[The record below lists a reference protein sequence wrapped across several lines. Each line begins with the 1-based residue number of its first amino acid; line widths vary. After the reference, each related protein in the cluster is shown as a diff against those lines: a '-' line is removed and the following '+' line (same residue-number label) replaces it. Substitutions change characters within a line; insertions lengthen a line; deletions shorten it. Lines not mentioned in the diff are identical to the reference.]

1 MASQPA
7 IQPTASKR
15 LINIMDRD
23 NINKVVPVISHSF
36 YINEILRDQIKLKDS
51 TTDQTDA
58 TDQGLTANEQ
68 LTKLWSK
75 SKDVNYP
82 MTDGHDLARVAQYY
96 QVDQEVPVVAKRAYL
111 KFLNSQ
117 LLDMNA
123 DQVELVARLRAGAP
137 FSEIVTQLGYTK
149 SLEKNDPLGKL
160 ADLPFSNYITTSYHD
175 FMERALVK
183 AQRTPITQYLS
194 LDDEGK
200 ITAPTLDEKGKPADP
215 IPDLMGSVA
224 KPVVYHLFGVENDP
238 KSLVISE
245 DDYVNFLVAAVTDLS
260 TVVTN
265 SDVQKD
271 SQKKGLPMGLR
282 RILSAYH
289 LLLLGYQLQDW
300 DFRVLFRLILQLRT
314 SSPKPGIFMQIP
326 PNQAVESL
334 LNYLVRYFG
343 PKQFDVEWKSP
354 MQFTQE
360 LWKIWEGQ

>member
-1 MASQPA
+1 MT
-7 IQPTASKR
+7 QPTASKR

-117 LLDMNA
+117 LLEMNP
-123 DQVELVARLRAGAP
+123 DQVELTARLKAGAP

-149 SLEKNDPLGKL
+149 SLEQNDPLGKL

-183 AQRTPITQYLS
+183 ADRTPITQYLS

-354 MQFTQE
+354 TQFTEE